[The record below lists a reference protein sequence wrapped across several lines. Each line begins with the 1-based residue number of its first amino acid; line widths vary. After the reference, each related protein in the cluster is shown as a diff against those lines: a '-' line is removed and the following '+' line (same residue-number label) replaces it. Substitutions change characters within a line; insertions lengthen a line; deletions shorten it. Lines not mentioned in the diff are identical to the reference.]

1 MQVSEILG
9 DIDRGSLALPMFQRG
24 YVWTRKQ
31 VKEMME
37 SLYRGFPI
45 GTLLIWKIK
54 AEDTAIRGEG
64 GRQVPVS
71 GAISILLDGQQ
82 RVTSLYGLMKGK
94 RPPFFD
100 GEPGA
105 FTDLYFHLE
114 DEVFQFRSGKMATVP
129 LWASVTD
136 LFQDGGPVAKMME
149 LQTSNAR
156 TGNEIQRYLE
166 RALKIHNIWS
176 VSIPMATVPDG
187 TNADTAIEI
196 FNKVNQAGKKLSQG
210 DLALT
215 RIAGNWP
222 EVRDEMTDR
231 LKKWHNAGFTANRD
245 WLLRCITALVAH
257 SSRFERLDSGD
268 EGMPIAK
275 IQEALERAEPA
286 IDRLLEATRTYLG
299 MDTDK
304 VHKSKQAFPAMVKFL
319 VNNGGDFPSDE
330 SKAQLL
336 YWYISASIW
345 GRYTGTTET
354 NIDQDLRAVGLE
366 NPIEALLQN
375 LIQAQGNRT
384 VEPESFDFNRT
395 TARFYPL
402 LHIMSRVGGAR
413 DWGTGKMLPDH
424 EPGTDT
430 ALELHHIFPKSYLG
444 EHGFSTN
451 DANNFGNLAFQ
462 TQNTNRG
469 IGNRPPSDYMLEVVA
484 HQPGALESQWVP
496 TAPDLWKVENYREFL
511 AERRRLLAKAAN
523 EFMESLRAGNLPAAA
538 AGTVPRELDDDEGAT
553 LTKLSAFAVQ
563 SGLPAGE
570 LGHEVF
576 DASGKLTATLDLA
589 WPNGLQDGLSEPV
602 AVLIGETDAVS
613 NAAFNAGFRH
623 VFTSSDGEDFMYY
636 VRHKILGEDEES
648 EDKSG
653 NEIG

>member
-1 MQVSEILG
+1 MQISEILW
-9 DIDRGSLALPMFQRG
+9 DIERGSLALPMFQRG

-54 AEDTAIRGEG
+54 AEDTVIRGEG

-71 GAISILLDGQQ
+71 GSISVLLDGQQ
-82 RVTSLYGLMKGK
+82 RATSLYGLMKGEAP
-94 RPPFFD
+94 RFFD
-100 GEPGA
+100 GDAGA

-136 LFQDGGPVAKMME
+136 LFQEGGPVAKVME
-149 LQTSNAR
+149 LQTGNAY
-156 TGNEIQRYLE
+156 TGEQIQRYLE
-166 RALKIHNIWS
+166 RALKIHNIWR
-176 VSIPMATVPDG
+176 VPIPTATVPEGIDS
-187 TNADTAIEI
+187 DTAIEI

-210 DLALT
+210 DLVLT

-222 EVRDEMTDR
+222 EVREEMKHR
-231 LKKWHNAGFTANRD
+231 LEKWDKVGFTANRD
-245 WLLRCITALVAH
+245 WLLRCLTALAFY
-257 SSRFERLDSGD
+257 SARFDQLATGD
-268 EGMPIAK
+268 KNMPIAK

-330 SKAQLL
+330 AKAQLL

-354 NIDQDLRAVGLE
+354 NIDQDLRAVGLEKPSE

-413 DWGTGKMLPDH
+413 DWGTGKVLPDH
-424 EPGTDT
+424 EPGPDT

-462 TQNTNRG
+462 TRDTNRG
-469 IGNRPPSDYMLEVVA
+469 IGNRPPSDYMPEVVA

-496 TAPDLWKVENYREFL
+496 TAPALWKVEKYREFL
-511 AERRRLLAKAAN
+511 AERRRLLAEAAN
-523 EFMESLRAGNLPAAA
+523 AFMESLRAGNLPAAA
-538 AGTVPRELDDDEGAT
+538 SGTVSGELDENEEEAI
-553 LTKLSAFAVQ
+553 LARLNNFVVAH
-563 SGLPAGE
+563 GLPAGE
-570 LGHEVF
+570 LGYGLL
-576 DASGKLTATLDLA
+576 DAKGDLVELDLA
-589 WPNGLQDGLSEPV
+589 WPKGLQDGLSEPV
-602 AVLIGETDAVS
+602 AVLIDEADAVRS
-613 NAAFNAGFRH
+613 VANDAGFRLI
-623 VFTSSDGEDFMYY
+623 FTTEEAFIRY
-636 VRHKILGEDEES
+636 VQREILGEEDEAET
-648 EDKSG
+648 EAA
-653 NEIG
+653 